1 MQIYIIYEHMS
12 ICLCNIF
19 AGEYIQVRIYISL
32 LNKISTHKRTCRM
45 YPEATAK
52 ITESPTKQKT
62 RPTCR
67 HIELNPLHVVFYI
80 SASKSR

>member
-1 MQIYIIYEHMS
+1 MS

-52 ITESPTKQKT
+52 IYSHCKSPITKQKT